1 MQTCTT
7 NTKQLSAPKPK
18 SLWLFTNSGFFMSIA
33 HGVKLTC
40 NPNHMQIVLPKNLI
54 HNLGH
59 EHLSLLDPT
68 CRANGNATHY
78 SLSTSVT
85 ECGTQSH
92 VFKNFIV
99 YTNRVLE
106 SPNEDSD
113 VITHVGKNE
122 IKVLDHRN
130 LVNSRLIKNNW
141 VKTLYSKV
149 IEMFIE
155 ASDIRGAG

>member
-1 MQTCTT
+1 ME
-7 NTKQLSAPKPK
+7 
-18 SLWLFTNSGFFMSIA
+18 
-33 HGVKLTC
+33 
-40 NPNHMQIVLPKNLI
+40 IVLPKNLI
-54 HNLGH
+54 HNLGD

-78 SLSTSVT
+78 SLSTNVT
-85 ECGTQSH
+85 GCETRSH
-92 VFKNFIV
+92 VYKNFIV

-141 VKTLYSKV
+141 VNL
-149 IEMFIE
+149 FIFK
-155 ASDIRGAG
+155 SDGGVQRSFG